1 MACHVERQPF
11 IYFRQPANPFQ
22 LIYSHS
28 SLPKQKLQTTFLN
41 NACNSVHKQQ
51 ELFRRIAE
59 TKGSRTF
66 TSVLTDE

>member
-11 IYFRQPANPFQ
+11 IYFRQPANLFNC
-22 LIYSHS
+22 LF
-28 SLPKQKLQTTFLN
+28 TFEFAETETPNNVLD

-59 TKGSRTF
+59 TKEARTF
-66 TSVLTDE
+66 TPS